1 VNSRRIPVAVV
12 AIALAGAATLIGVS
26 AVRGERPAPDK
37 QLAAGVQHGVFTG
50 IPQHGIVLGSARAPV
65 TLVEVADLQCPYCAE
80 FARFG
85 LPPLVQ
91 DYVRTG
97 RVKVVFEGLA
107 FLGPDSTVA
116 LRMVLA
122 AGLQDRAW
130 DVIDGLYGRQ
140 GAENSG
146 WVTMPLL
153 HEAGAAV
160 RGLDVDRMVRQSR
173 GLSVTRLVRA
183 AERFARRGHVDGT
196 PAFFVGRSGGPLRR
210 IEIRSLTAEAL
221 RPALDAALSG

>member
-1 VNSRRIPVAVV
+1 VSSRRVSLAVV
-12 AIALAGAATLIGVS
+12 AVALAGAATVIGVS
-26 AVRGERPAPDK
+26 AVRGDPPAPEK
-37 QLAAGVQHGVFTG
+37 RPTAGVQRGVFAG
-50 IPQHGIVLGSARAPV
+50 IPQRGIVLGSAAAPV

-80 FARFG
+80 FARLG

-130 DVIDGLYGRQ
+130 DVIHGLYDRQ

-146 WVTMPLL
+146 WVTMTAL
-153 HEAGAAV
+153 HEVGAAI
-160 RGLDVDRMVRQSR
+160 RGLDVTRMVRQSR
-173 GLSVTRLVRA
+173 TPSVMRLLRD
-183 AERFARRGHVDGT
+183 AERFARLGRVNGT

-210 IEIRSLTAEAL
+210 VEIQSLTAEAL
-221 RPALDAALSG
+221 RPALDAALNG